1 VIDTDG
7 DGVPEVA
14 LLDRISKS
22 ILFLA
27 KKDGT
32 YRPTGSLSVGPF
44 DDFKGMRAA
53 DLDGDG
59 RDDLLLAGTSRF
71 GVVLSGQKALKLKT
85 LASYESPRHEAR
97 LGDLIVGD
105 LNADGQVDVVM
116 TDVIEH
122 YVEIASFEARKSDL
136 AKAFSFKIFERKNRR
151 TPEIEPRDLAL
162 GDVDGDG
169 DGRTDLILIA
179 HDRVLVYRQDPGPSA
194 DKGQIKAADG
204 K

>member
-1 VIDTDG
+1 
-7 DGVPEVA
+7 
-14 LLDRISKS
+14 
-22 ILFLA
+22 
-27 KKDGT
+27 
-32 YRPTGSLSVGPF
+32 
-44 DDFKGMRAA
+44 MHAA

-105 LNADGQVDVVM
+105 LNGDGQVDVVL

-122 YVEIASFEARKSDL
+122 FIEIATFEAKKSDL

-169 DGRTDLILIA
+169 RTDLILIA
-179 HDRVLVYRQDPGPSA
+179 HDRVLVYRQDPGPS
-194 DKGQIKAADG
+194 KEKEPIKAAVG